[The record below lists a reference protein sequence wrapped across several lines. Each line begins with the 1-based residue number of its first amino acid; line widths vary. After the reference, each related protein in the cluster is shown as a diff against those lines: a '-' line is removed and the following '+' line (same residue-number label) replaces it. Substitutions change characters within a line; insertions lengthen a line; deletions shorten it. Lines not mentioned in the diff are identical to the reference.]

1 MRRDNWKR
9 RESVREL
16 AYALADEGL
25 FAWLDAFAF
34 PPSTALKTKVDPK
47 AELVE
52 RFLRYGYEQC
62 KGLLALETENYGK
75 EGIMGNW
82 TEKEWTGKLD
92 ESKPPSPP
100 PFRAVYRFDSS
111 AVSAELVK
119 ENNRLMSDMRW
130 SEVAKIIQ
138 GEMEARVPL
147 SD

>member
-52 RFLRYGYEQC
+52 RLLRYGYEQC

-82 TEKEWTGKLD
+82 AEKEWTGKLD
-92 ESKPPSPP
+92 ESEPPSLI
-100 PFRAVYRFDSS
+100 FGM
-111 AVSAELVK
+111 EK
-119 ENNRLMSDMRW
+119 ENNRLISDMRW

-138 GEMEARVPL
+138 GEMQARVPL
-147 SD
+147 FG